1 MDPLKIFNGR
11 YTIKN
16 RRSGEHRTF
25 EIKTQ
30 AEDAKFAAGKRV
42 VALLTG
48 PDNTADYKG
57 FGFVEEEGIVIWKSK
72 RGEAG
77 KKSPYEWYGEML
89 WSLALDSGASSF
101 AQDYQLMMEGTCSVC
116 NRVLT
121 EPESLITGIG
131 PVCREKGMA
140 GAQVA

>member
-1 MDPLKIFNGR
+1 MKPLKIFNGR
-11 YTIKN
+11 YTVKN

-42 VALLTG
+42 LALLTG
-48 PDNTADYKG
+48 PDNTSDYTG
-57 FGFVEEEGIVIWKSK
+57 FGFVEETGIAIWKSK

-77 KKSPYEWYGEML
+77 KKSTYEWYGEML
-89 WSLALDSGASSF
+89 WSLALDGGLSPF
-101 AQDYQLMMEGTCSVC
+101 AETYELLQEGTCAVC

-121 EPESLITGIG
+121 EPESLATGIG